1 MKKIISFLLAILT
14 LLSMLLCNLSV
25 SATCIENPYSQF
37 IDDPYYEVT
46 HDYINGIVSKLSNLP
61 ASGSVCIDYLGEE
74 ILLHRAILF
83 ATHNIESY
91 SSNPELTDISDDI
104 IDNYT
109 GELKEMRIELS
120 KLIDTYGKDKNLLKE
135 DTEYI
140 KQYKT
145 IIDKLKKDLSQ
156 INASDSN
163 EVTYI
168 KEAIAILQAS
178 RDLSSIDNK
187 CAKSDL
193 VKEIAKNEI
202 TNTEAYISRLKTL
215 EKALK

>member
-1 MKKIISFLLAILT
+1 MVKI
-14 LLSMLLCNLSV
+14 
-25 SATCIENPYSQF
+25 
-37 IDDPYYEVT
+37 
-46 HDYINGIVSKLSNLP
+46 
-61 ASGSVCIDYLGEE
+61 
-74 ILLHRAILF
+74 
-83 ATHNIESY
+83 
-91 SSNPELTDISDDI
+91 
-104 IDNYT
+104 
-109 GELKEMRIELS
+109 
-120 KLIDTYGKDKNLLKE
+120 NLLKE

>member
-1 MKKIISFLLAILT
+1 M
-14 LLSMLLCNLSV
+14 
-25 SATCIENPYSQF
+25 
-37 IDDPYYEVT
+37 IDIT
-46 HDYINGIVSKLSNLP
+46 
-61 ASGSVCIDYLGEE
+61 
-74 ILLHRAILF
+74 
-83 ATHNIESY
+83 
-91 SSNPELTDISDDI
+91 DDI

-193 VKEIAKNEI
+193 VKEIAKVTI
-202 TNTEAYISRLKTL
+202 TNTEEYISRLKML

>member
-1 MKKIISFLLAILT
+1 MKKIISFLLAVLT
-14 LLSMLLCNLSV
+14 LLSMILYNLSV
-25 SATCIENPYSQF
+25 SAACIENPYSQF
-37 IDDPYYEVT
+37 IDDPYYEIT

-61 ASGSVCIDYLGEE
+61 SSGSVCIDYLGEE

-120 KLIDTYGKDKNLLKE
+120 RLIDTYGKSKEQFKE

-140 KQYKT
+140 KQYKV
-145 IIDKLKKDLSQ
+145 IIDKLQKDLAEVK
-156 INASDSN
+156 ASDSN
-163 EVTYI
+163 EITYI
-168 KEAIAILQAS
+168 KQAIALLQAS
-178 RDLSSIDNK
+178 HDISELDNK
-187 CAKSDL
+187 CAKSEL
-193 VKEIAKNEI
+193 VKEISKNEV

-215 EKALK
+215 QSAFK